1 MTDKRDYYEVLGVS
15 RDAAEDDIRR
25 AYKQAALKHHP
36 DRNPGDTAAEHKFK
50 EATEA
55 YSVLSSQEKRST
67 YDRFGHAGLDGRSD
81 FQGAGIGDILSH
93 FQDLFSDFFGG
104 GFGGGFAGQSRRGP
118 PRGADV
124 RVDATITL
132 EDTIVGCKHEVTI
145 QGNAPCEDCGGSG
158 AKPGTKPEK
167 CPQCGGAGQVGT
179 QRGFVMFTTACSRCR
194 GNGQLIQSPCAG
206 CEGSGSVSKKRKVV
220 VSFPAGIDAGQRLR
234 VPGQGMPGP
243 AGAAAGD
250 LYVDVDIE
258 PHPRF
263 ERQGYDLVTKE
274 RISFPQATL
283 GTELSIELPGGGPM
297 TAKVPAGTQ
306 PGAVL
311 SLRGKGIPHLD
322 RGARGNVHVVIEV
335 EVPKRLSKN
344 AKRLLEELQ
353 AELGETARART
364 EAP

>member
-1 MTDKRDYYEVLGVS
+1 MSEKRDYYEVLGVS
-15 RDAAEDDIRR
+15 RDAADDDIRR

-36 DRNPGDTAAEHKFK
+36 DRNQGDVSAEHKFK

-55 YSVLSSQEKRST
+55 YSVLTDKDKRAA
-67 YDRFGHAGLDGRSD
+67 YDRFGHAGLDGRGYD
-81 FQGAGIGDILSH
+81 FQGAGVGDILSH

-104 GFGGGFAGQSRRGP
+104 GFGGGQSRRGP
-118 PRGADV
+118 ARGADV

-132 EDTIVGCKHEVTI
+132 EEAMVGCKQDVTI
-145 QGNAPCEDCGGSG
+145 EGHAPCEDCGGSG
-158 AKPGTKPEK
+158 ARAGTKPQT

-179 QRGFVMFTTACSRCR
+179 QRGFVMFTTTCPRCR
-194 GNGQLIQSPCAG
+194 GNGQLVQDPCEKCGGAG
-206 CEGSGSVSKKRKVV
+206 ALEKKRKVV

-243 AGAAAGD
+243 AGAASGD
-250 LYVDVDIE
+250 LYVDVDLE

-283 GTELSIELPGGGPM
+283 GTELSLELPGG
-297 TAKVPAGTQ
+297 TNLTTKVPAGTQ

-311 SLRGKGIPHLD
+311 SIHGKGIPHLD
-322 RGARGNVHVVIEV
+322 RPRAAASTSS
-335 EVPKRLSKN
+335 SK
-344 AKRLLEELQ
+344 
-353 AELGETARART
+353 
-364 EAP
+364 